1 MSSVNKLW
9 FANEIAEAVGST
21 SNSNWSASGI
31 SIDSRT
37 LKPGDLF
44 IALRGPNFD
53 GHDFIGDA
61 FERGASGSLIS
72 SKPANFINSEKLIL
86 VEDTYEGLKKLCLF
100 ARSRSTNCIAAVTG
114 SVGKTSVT
122 SAIAYLLGQQGLAG
136 STEGNLNNLY
146 GVPLSVSRLPKV
158 ADFAVFELGMSQ
170 PGEIAIL
177 TKLVKPL
184 VEMITNIEAAHLG
197 NFDSIEDIAR
207 EKADILLGVQKGGT
221 AILNID
227 NQQFSLLSQIASASG
242 IKVVKYGSFEEADFK
257 LVSCEDQDDKT
268 LVHGNFNGKKFEY
281 TLGNYGFHWVH
292 NSLGV
297 LAVIDSLGADI
308 SAAAR
313 DFSVVK
319 PKEGRGQFHKL
330 NINGLTFGL
339 IDDSYNANPASVGAA
354 IATLSKFPNSES
366 GRRILVLGDMLEL
379 GNNEKKFHTDLVAQI
394 TKSNIS
400 LVYATGNLMK
410 NMFFELPEDK
420 RAMWYK
426 NKTDLGDDLCAR
438 LSQGDLILVKGSFGM
453 GMREIVIRLLDMGSE
468 NKEI

>member
-1 MSSVNKLW
+1 MWTTKLSSVNKLW

-53 GHDFIGDA
+53 GHDFIDDA

-72 SKPANFINSEKLIL
+72 SKPTNFINSEKLIL

-122 SAIAYLLGQQGLAG
+122 SAIAYLLGQQGLAA

-184 VEMITNIEAAHLG
+184 VAMITNIEAAHLG

-227 NQQFSLLSQIASASG
+227 NQPVQS
-242 IKVVKYGSFEEADFK
+242 
-257 LVSCEDQDDKT
+257 
-268 LVHGNFNGKKFEY
+268 
-281 TLGNYGFHWVH
+281 
-292 NSLGV
+292 
-297 LAVIDSLGADI
+297 
-308 SAAAR
+308 
-313 DFSVVK
+313 
-319 PKEGRGQFHKL
+319 
-330 NINGLTFGL
+330 
-339 IDDSYNANPASVGAA
+339 
-354 IATLSKFPNSES
+354 
-366 GRRILVLGDMLEL
+366 
-379 GNNEKKFHTDLVAQI
+379 
-394 TKSNIS
+394 
-400 LVYATGNLMK
+400 
-410 NMFFELPEDK
+410 
-420 RAMWYK
+420 
-426 NKTDLGDDLCAR
+426 
-438 LSQGDLILVKGSFGM
+438 
-453 GMREIVIRLLDMGSE
+453 
-468 NKEI
+468 

>member
-1 MSSVNKLW
+1 MSSTDKLW
-9 FANEIAEAVGST
+9 CANEIAEAVGST

-37 LKPGDLF
+37 IKPGDLF

-53 GHDFIGDA
+53 GHDFLGDA

-72 SKPANFINSEKLIL
+72 NKSVGFINREKLIL

-100 ARSRSTNCIAAVTG
+100 ARSRSTDCIAAVTG

-122 SAIAYLLGQQGLAG
+122 SAIAYLLGRQGSVAA
-136 STEGNLNNLY
+136 TEGNLNNLF
-146 GVPLSVSRLPKV
+146 GVPLSVARLPKYT
-158 ADFAVFELGMSQ
+158 DFAVVELAMSQ

-177 TKLVKPL
+177 TKLVKPM
-184 VEMITNIEAAHLG
+184 VAMITNVEAAHLG
-197 NFDSIEDIAR
+197 NFDSIEDIAK
-207 EKADILLGVQKGGT
+207 EKADILSGVQQGGT

-227 NQQFSLLSQIASASG
+227 NKQFNLLYQFARSSG
-242 IKVVKYGSFEEADFK
+242 IKVVTYGGFEKADFRV
-257 LVSCEDQDDKT
+257 VSCQDQNDKT
-268 LVHGNFNGKKFEY
+268 LVNASFNGKKLEY
-281 TLGNYGFHWVH
+281 TVGNFGFHWVH
-292 NSLGV
+292 NSIGV
-297 LAVIDSLGADI
+297 LAVVDSLGADI
-308 SAAAR
+308 SKAAR
-313 DFSVVK
+313 DFSVIR

-330 NINGLTFGL
+330 KTNGLTFGL
-339 IDDSYNANPASVGAA
+339 IDDSYNANPASVSAA

-379 GNNEKKFHTDLVAQI
+379 GNNEKKFHTDLADQI
-394 TKSNIS
+394 ITSNIS

-410 NMFFELPEDK
+410 NMFFKLPENR
-420 RAMWYK
+420 RALWSE
-426 NKTDLGDDLCAR
+426 TRGELSDSLCSQ